1 MWKILKEC
9 GCKCIKLYKSFKNK
23 FVSAH
28 QMEVVALGTGSK
40 CLGKN
45 KLNVKGKKP
54 LACLF
59 SGNFVNISPEFGGDE
74 NQGPDSI

>member
-1 MWKILKEC
+1 
-9 GCKCIKLYKSFKNK
+9 
-23 FVSAH
+23 
-28 QMEVVALGTGSK
+28 MEVVAMGTGSK

-45 KLNVKGKKP
+45 KLNVKGKMP